1 MIAVRTLFPI
11 YRKSSR
17 VTTRFAMILRF
28 ENAKQAV
35 AIFHAI
41 ACHLSAR
48 TNSKLPIKQ
57 SALRRYPVQ
66 CASNWEQRHHLEYTK
81 KSGRF
86 PTRFRRDQARQ
97 QPSAGTARR
106 GSNRLRTPP
115 AAAAIVC
122 GHRPSP
128 TAQTKGASRHHDGA
142 APVKLGTKTPS
153 RIHKEIGSLPDPI
166 SS

>member
-66 CASNWEQRHHLEYTK
+66 FAGRWEESIASNKERNRVVVRLDFDV
-81 KSGRF
+81 KS
-86 PTRFRRDQARQ
+86 
-97 QPSAGTARR
+97 
-106 GSNRLRTPP
+106 
-115 AAAAIVC
+115 AAASGYRA
-122 GHRPSP
+122 
-128 TAQTKGASRHHDGA
+128 
-142 APVKLGTKTPS
+142 
-153 RIHKEIGSLPDPI
+153 
-166 SS
+166 

>member
-97 QPSAGTARR
+97 QPSADTARR
-106 GSNRLRTPP
+106 GINRLRAPP
-115 AAAAIVC
+115 IT
-122 GHRPSP
+122 HRTNKGRKPSP
-128 TAQTKGASRHHDGA
+128 RRRSTRQIGNKDTISNTQRNRVASRPDF
-142 APVKLGTKTPS
+142 VVTK
-153 RIHKEIGSLPDPI
+153 RGSK
-166 SS
+166 